1 MIIDKCLNMMIGP
14 FYKYKLLIEK
24 QILKPDSDQENFI
37 KTIDNLYKDLEQ
49 YQHELNIS
57 SKWKWFGYLKSN
69 KSPILPKSIYVYGG
83 VGVGKTMLMDILVD
97 STSCS
102 LRVHFHE
109 LMRDI
114 HYELYKL
121 RNNRIGTKSNPIN
134 QVVSKIFNNKLLIFI
149 DEMEVRDIA
158 DAMII
163 GKVFERMFEIGLV
176 VVTTSNRHPN
186 MLYKDGLQRE
196 KFIPFIDLIK
206 NKMKVI
212 KLNTIEDY
220 RRGRLLG
227 NKIFYSPADSNAKDA
242 LNQFWD
248 KLTDSASPKPDSLNI
263 NGRKIMIPMSAH
275 KVARFSF
282 NDICMQPMGANDYL
296 EIAKNFSTII
306 IENIP
311 TLASEERDAARR
323 FVVLIDA
330 LYEKRCVL
338 ICSSNSP
345 IEKIYKGSDWNF
357 EFNRTISRLI
367 EMQATDYVKQ
377 AHSSD

>member
-1 MIIDKCLNMMIGP
+1 MTIGP

-24 QILKPDSDQENFI
+24 KLLRPDNDQEKFI
-37 KTIDNLYKDLEQ
+37 KTIDNLYKDLKQ
-49 YQHELNIS
+49 YQHELNTL
-57 SKWKWFGYLKSN
+57 SKWKWFGFLRRN
-69 KSPILPKSIYVYGG
+69 KRATPPKSIYVYGG

-97 STSCS
+97 STSHS
-102 LRVHFHE
+102 LRLHFHE

-114 HYELYKL
+114 HYELDKL
-121 RNNRIGTKSNPIN
+121 RNNGIGAKSNPIN
-134 QVVSKIFNNKLLIFI
+134 QVIRKLFKNKLLIFI

-163 GKVFERMFEIGLV
+163 SKIFEIMFEIGLV
-176 VVTTSNRHPN
+176 VVTTSNRHPDT
-186 MLYKDGLQRE
+186 LYKDGLQRE
-196 KFIPFIDLIK
+196 KFIPFIELVK
-206 NKMKVI
+206 NRMKVI
-212 KLNTIEDY
+212 QLNTLEDY

-227 NKIFYSPADSNAKDA
+227 NKIFYSPDDLNAKDA
-242 LNQFWD
+242 LNQFWN
-248 KLTDSASPKPDSLNI
+248 KLTDSASPEVDYLNI
-263 NGRKIMIPMSAH
+263 NGRKITIPMSAH

-282 NDICMQPMGANDYL
+282 NDLCMQPMGANDYL

-306 IENIP
+306 VENIP
-311 TLASEERDAARR
+311 TLVSEERDAARR

-338 ICSSNSP
+338 ICSSDSP
-345 IEKIYKGSDWNF
+345 IEKIYEGGDWNF